1 MKFRILIVFFT
12 IFFIL
17 CQEDNIDNNE
27 GKKKDNNIEISDS
40 DEIDE
45 IETENQE
52 SENTNEYIEISE
64 DMLKNI
70 ELESI
75 DFGGPL
81 ALSDFDM
88 SLLLLCAYISHQ
100 ALKNKYIESI
110 NQIAEKLNVSE
121 TKRIYDKIGAGFAQN
136 CYEYIDDE
144 TVNKY
149 ITNLTYHNNFQ
160 WEEEFDNYTKLDINK
175 YKFIFIK
182 LKMFTNTNK
191 PKLQKILSPQPLIV
205 KGYNNLSRAMYYALL
220 GIITEVISDKEKD
233 KRQQLLQN
241 PNGKII
247 HEKLDDPKIAK
258 DIYDKIGRLYPD
270 SSFNVVV
277 LNLVGGEYQFANSR
291 ENTAYLSV
299 ASGNRVFMIFKY
311 KE

>member
-17 CQEDNIDNNE
+17 CQEDNIDNNKGE
-27 GKKKDNNIEISDS
+27 KKDNNIEISDS

-52 SENTNEYIEISE
+52 SENANEYIEITE
-64 DMLKNI
+64 DMIKNI

-100 ALKNKYIESI
+100 ALKNRYIESI

-121 TKRIYDKIGAGFAQN
+121 TKRIYDKIGAGFALN
-136 CYEYIDDE
+136 CYEYIDNE

-175 YKFIFIK
+175 YKTKSDLKYTIEEQIL
-182 LKMFTNTNK
+182 LKMIHQSNEEFEKRKRERSNNNTETSK
-191 PKLQKILSPQPLIV
+191 VDRKDISKEVPKQTP
-205 KGYNNLSRAMYYALL
+205 
-220 GIITEVISDKEKD
+220 KEKNNN
-233 KRQQLLQN
+233 KKN
-241 PNGKII
+241 FEYSNSFEII
-247 HEKLDDPKIAK
+247 IREIKFFVYFGLIILIFLFIMYCLKKKKSVKKMEIKKEKK
-258 DIYDKIGRLYPD
+258 DNIKQKKKAD
-270 SSFNVVV
+270 
-277 LNLVGGEYQFANSR
+277 
-291 ENTAYLSV
+291 
-299 ASGNRVFMIFKY
+299 
-311 KE
+311 

>member
-17 CQEDNIDNNE
+17 CQQDNIDNNK
-27 GKKKDNNIEISDS
+27 GKKQDNNIEISDS

-52 SENTNEYIEISE
+52 SENANEYIEISE

-81 ALSDFDM
+81 DLSDFDM

-160 WEEEFDNYTKLDINK
+160 WEKEFDNYTKLDINK
-175 YKFIFIK
+175 YKTKSDLKYTIEEQIL
-182 LKMFTNTNK
+182 LKMIHQSNEEFEKRKRERRNNNTETSKLDRKDISKEIPK
-191 PKLQKILSPQPLIV
+191 PTP
-205 KGYNNLSRAMYYALL
+205 
-220 GIITEVISDKEKD
+220 KEKNNNKKNNEYSNSFD
-233 KRQQLLQN
+233 
-241 PNGKII
+241 II
-247 HEKLDDPKIAK
+247 IREIKFFVYFGLIILIFLFIMYCLKKKKPVKKMEIKKEKK
-258 DIYDKIGRLYPD
+258 DNKKQKKKAD
-270 SSFNVVV
+270 
-277 LNLVGGEYQFANSR
+277 
-291 ENTAYLSV
+291 
-299 ASGNRVFMIFKY
+299 
-311 KE
+311 

>member
-12 IFFIL
+12 IFFFIL
-17 CQEDNIDNNE
+17 CQQDNIDNNK
-27 GKKKDNNIEISDS
+27 GKKQDNNIEISDS

-52 SENTNEYIEISE
+52 SENANEYIEISE

-81 ALSDFDM
+81 DLSDFDM

-175 YKFIFIK
+175 YKTKSDLKYTIEEQIL
-182 LKMFTNTNK
+182 LKMIHQSNEEFEKRKRERRNNNTETPKVDRKDISKELPK
-191 PKLQKILSPQPLIV
+191 PKP
-205 KGYNNLSRAMYYALL
+205 
-220 GIITEVISDKEKD
+220 KEKNNN
-233 KRQQLLQN
+233 KKN
-241 PNGKII
+241 NEYSNSFEII
-247 HEKLDDPKIAK
+247 IREIKFFVYFGLIILIFLFIMYCLKKKKPVKKMEIKKEKK
-258 DIYDKIGRLYPD
+258 DNKKQKKKAD
-270 SSFNVVV
+270 
-277 LNLVGGEYQFANSR
+277 
-291 ENTAYLSV
+291 
-299 ASGNRVFMIFKY
+299 
-311 KE
+311 

>member
-17 CQEDNIDNNE
+17 CQEDNIDNNKGE
-27 GKKKDNNIEISDS
+27 KKDNNMEISDS

-52 SENTNEYIEISE
+52 SENANEYIEISE

-81 ALSDFDM
+81 DLSDFDM

-175 YKFIFIK
+175 YKTKSDLKYTIEEQIL
-182 LKMFTNTNK
+182 LKMIHQSNEEFEKRKRERRNNNTETSKVDRKDISKEIPK
-191 PKLQKILSPQPLIV
+191 PTP
-205 KGYNNLSRAMYYALL
+205 
-220 GIITEVISDKEKD
+220 KEKNNN
-233 KRQQLLQN
+233 KKN
-241 PNGKII
+241 NEYSNSFEII
-247 HEKLDDPKIAK
+247 IREIKFFVYFGLIILIFLFIMYCLKKKKPVKKMEIKKEKK
-258 DIYDKIGRLYPD
+258 DNKKQKKKAD
-270 SSFNVVV
+270 
-277 LNLVGGEYQFANSR
+277 
-291 ENTAYLSV
+291 
-299 ASGNRVFMIFKY
+299 
-311 KE
+311 

>member
-17 CQEDNIDNNE
+17 CQQDNIDNNK
-27 GKKKDNNIEISDS
+27 GKKQDNNIEISDS

-52 SENTNEYIEISE
+52 SENANEYIEISE

-81 ALSDFDM
+81 DLSDFDM

-175 YKFIFIK
+175 YKTKSDLKYTIEEQIL
-182 LKMFTNTNK
+182 LKMIHQSNEEFEKRKRERRNNNTETSKLDRKDISKEIPK
-191 PKLQKILSPQPLIV
+191 PTP
-205 KGYNNLSRAMYYALL
+205 
-220 GIITEVISDKEKD
+220 KEKNNN
-233 KRQQLLQN
+233 KKN
-241 PNGKII
+241 NEYSNSFEII
-247 HEKLDDPKIAK
+247 IREIKFFVYFGLIILIFLFIMYCLKKKKPVKKMEIKKEKK
-258 DIYDKIGRLYPD
+258 DNKKQKKKAD
-270 SSFNVVV
+270 
-277 LNLVGGEYQFANSR
+277 
-291 ENTAYLSV
+291 
-299 ASGNRVFMIFKY
+299 
-311 KE
+311 

>member
-12 IFFIL
+12 IFFFIL
-17 CQEDNIDNNE
+17 CQEDNIDNNK

-45 IETENQE
+45 IETENQD
-52 SENTNEYIEISE
+52 SENANEYIEITE

-121 TKRIYDKIGAGFAQN
+121 TKRIYDKIGAGFALN
-136 CYEYIDDE
+136 CYEYIDNE

-175 YKFIFIK
+175 YKTKSDLKYTIEEQIL
-182 LKMFTNTNK
+182 LKMIHQSNEEFEKRKRERRNNNTETSKVDRKDISKEVPK
-191 PKLQKILSPQPLIV
+191 PKP
-205 KGYNNLSRAMYYALL
+205 
-220 GIITEVISDKEKD
+220 KEKNNN
-233 KRQQLLQN
+233 KKN
-241 PNGKII
+241 NEYSNSFEII
-247 HEKLDDPKIAK
+247 IREIKFFVYFGLIILIFLFIMYCLKKKKPVKKMEIKKEKK
-258 DIYDKIGRLYPD
+258 DNIKQKKK
-270 SSFNVVV
+270 S
-277 LNLVGGEYQFANSR
+277 E
-291 ENTAYLSV
+291 
-299 ASGNRVFMIFKY
+299 
-311 KE
+311 

>member
-12 IFFIL
+12 IFFFIL
-17 CQEDNIDNNE
+17 CQQDNIDNNK
-27 GKKKDNNIEISDS
+27 GKKQDNNIEISDS

-52 SENTNEYIEISE
+52 SENANEYIEISE

-81 ALSDFDM
+81 DLSDFDM

-175 YKFIFIK
+175 YKTKSDLKYTIEEQIL
-182 LKMFTNTNK
+182 LKMIHQSNEEFEKRKRERRNNNTETSKLNRKDISKEVPK
-191 PKLQKILSPQPLIV
+191 PTP
-205 KGYNNLSRAMYYALL
+205 
-220 GIITEVISDKEKD
+220 KEKNYNR
-233 KRQQLLQN
+233 KN
-241 PNGKII
+241 NEYSNSFEII
-247 HEKLDDPKIAK
+247 IREIKFFVYFGLIILIFLFIMYCLKKKKPVKKMEIKKEKK
-258 DIYDKIGRLYPD
+258 DNKKQKKKAD
-270 SSFNVVV
+270 
-277 LNLVGGEYQFANSR
+277 
-291 ENTAYLSV
+291 
-299 ASGNRVFMIFKY
+299 
-311 KE
+311 

>member
-12 IFFIL
+12 IFFFIL
-17 CQEDNIDNNE
+17 CQQDNIDNNK
-27 GKKKDNNIEISDS
+27 GKKQDNNIEISDS

-81 ALSDFDM
+81 DLSDFDM

-100 ALKNKYIESI
+100 ALKNRYIESI

-175 YKFIFIK
+175 YKTKSDLKYTIEEQIL
-182 LKMFTNTNK
+182 LKMIHQSNEEFEKRKRERRNNNTETSKVDRKDISKEVPK
-191 PKLQKILSPQPLIV
+191 PTP
-205 KGYNNLSRAMYYALL
+205 
-220 GIITEVISDKEKD
+220 KEKNNN
-233 KRQQLLQN
+233 KKN
-241 PNGKII
+241 NEYSNSFEII
-247 HEKLDDPKIAK
+247 IREIKFFVYFGLIILIFLFIMYCLKKKKPVKKMEIKKEKK
-258 DIYDKIGRLYPD
+258 DNKKQKKKAD
-270 SSFNVVV
+270 
-277 LNLVGGEYQFANSR
+277 
-291 ENTAYLSV
+291 
-299 ASGNRVFMIFKY
+299 
-311 KE
+311 

>member
-17 CQEDNIDNNE
+17 CQEDNIDNNK
-27 GKKKDNNIEISDS
+27 GVKKDNNIEISDS

-52 SENTNEYIEISE
+52 SENANEYIEISE

-81 ALSDFDM
+81 DLSDFDM

-121 TKRIYDKIGAGFAQN
+121 TKRIYDKIGAGFALN

-175 YKFIFIK
+175 YKTKSDLKYTIEEQIL
-182 LKMFTNTNK
+182 LKMIHQSNEEFEKRKRERRNNNTETSKLDRKDISKEIPK
-191 PKLQKILSPQPLIV
+191 PTP
-205 KGYNNLSRAMYYALL
+205 
-220 GIITEVISDKEKD
+220 KEKNNN
-233 KRQQLLQN
+233 KKN
-241 PNGKII
+241 NEYSNSFEII
-247 HEKLDDPKIAK
+247 IREIKFFVYFGLIILIFLFIMYCLKKKKPVKKMEIKKEKK
-258 DIYDKIGRLYPD
+258 DNKKQKKKAD
-270 SSFNVVV
+270 
-277 LNLVGGEYQFANSR
+277 
-291 ENTAYLSV
+291 
-299 ASGNRVFMIFKY
+299 
-311 KE
+311 

>member
-12 IFFIL
+12 IFFFIL
-17 CQEDNIDNNE
+17 CQQDKIDNYK
-27 GKKKDNNIEISDS
+27 GKKQDNNIEISDS

-52 SENTNEYIEISE
+52 SENANEYIEISE

-81 ALSDFDM
+81 DLSDFDM

-175 YKFIFIK
+175 YKTKSDLKYTIEEQIL
-182 LKMFTNTNK
+182 LKMIHQSNEEFEKRKRERRNNNTETSKLDRKDISKEIPK
-191 PKLQKILSPQPLIV
+191 PTP
-205 KGYNNLSRAMYYALL
+205 
-220 GIITEVISDKEKD
+220 KEKNNN
-233 KRQQLLQN
+233 KKN
-241 PNGKII
+241 NEYSNSFEII
-247 HEKLDDPKIAK
+247 IREIKFFVYFGLIILIFLFIMYCLKKKKPVKKMEIKKEKK
-258 DIYDKIGRLYPD
+258 DNKKQKKKAD
-270 SSFNVVV
+270 
-277 LNLVGGEYQFANSR
+277 
-291 ENTAYLSV
+291 
-299 ASGNRVFMIFKY
+299 
-311 KE
+311 

>member
-12 IFFIL
+12 IFFFIL
-17 CQEDNIDNNE
+17 CQEDNIDNNKGE
-27 GKKKDNNIEISDS
+27 KKDNNIEISDS

-52 SENTNEYIEISE
+52 SENANEYIEISE

-100 ALKNKYIESI
+100 ALKNRYIESI

-121 TKRIYDKIGAGFAQN
+121 TKRIYDKIGAGFALN
-136 CYEYIDDE
+136 CYEYIDNE

-175 YKFIFIK
+175 YKTKSDLKYTIEEQIL
-182 LKMFTNTNK
+182 LKMIHQSNEEFEKRKRERRNNNTETSKVDRKDISKEVPK
-191 PKLQKILSPQPLIV
+191 PTP
-205 KGYNNLSRAMYYALL
+205 
-220 GIITEVISDKEKD
+220 KEKNNN
-233 KRQQLLQN
+233 KKN
-241 PNGKII
+241 NEYSNSFEII
-247 HEKLDDPKIAK
+247 IREIKFFVYFGLIILIFLFIMYCLKKKKPVKKMEIKKEKK
-258 DIYDKIGRLYPD
+258 DNKKQKKKAD
-270 SSFNVVV
+270 
-277 LNLVGGEYQFANSR
+277 
-291 ENTAYLSV
+291 
-299 ASGNRVFMIFKY
+299 
-311 KE
+311 

>member
-81 ALSDFDM
+81 DLSDFDM

-175 YKFIFIK
+175 YKTKSDLKYTIEEQIL
-182 LKMFTNTNK
+182 LKMIHQSNEEFEKRKRERRNNNTETSKLDRKDISKEIPK
-191 PKLQKILSPQPLIV
+191 PTP
-205 KGYNNLSRAMYYALL
+205 
-220 GIITEVISDKEKD
+220 KEKNNN
-233 KRQQLLQN
+233 KKN
-241 PNGKII
+241 NEYSNSFEII
-247 HEKLDDPKIAK
+247 IREIKFFVYFGLIILIFLFIMYCLKKKKPVKKMEIKKEKK
-258 DIYDKIGRLYPD
+258 DNKKQKKKAD
-270 SSFNVVV
+270 
-277 LNLVGGEYQFANSR
+277 
-291 ENTAYLSV
+291 
-299 ASGNRVFMIFKY
+299 
-311 KE
+311 